1 MWNWTVFCEYWIGF
15 VALLQYYLNVATC
28 MKYNS
33 KNEVIHCAE
42 ENNNILLVTPQ
53 TKNADDNGTSS
64 VTKVDAVD
72 FHTNWL
78 EMFYSSA
85 HLLCV

>member
-1 MWNWTVFCEYWIGF
+1 M
-15 VALLQYYLNVATC
+15 LMLQYYLNVATGK
-28 MKYNS
+28 KYNS
-33 KNEVIHCAE
+33 KNEVIRCAK

-53 TKNADDNGTSS
+53 TKNANDSGPSS

-72 FHTNWL
+72 FYTNWW

-85 HLLCV
+85 HLFRVLMYLL